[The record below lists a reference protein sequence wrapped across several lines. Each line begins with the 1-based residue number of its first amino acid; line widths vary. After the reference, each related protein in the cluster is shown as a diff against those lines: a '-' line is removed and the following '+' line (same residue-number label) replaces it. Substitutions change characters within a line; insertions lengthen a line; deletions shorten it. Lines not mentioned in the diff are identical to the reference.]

1 MKSKKQIKRPRN
13 NSKKFR
19 GKLMKGGESLN
30 RQLFHACS
38 IGNIEVAIALVDIGA
53 NINAINNAGNTP
65 LHIACYGEHRNLVIA
80 LVDRGA
86 NINAI
91 NNTGNTPLHGAC
103 SRNNVMM
110 AMELIDQGAKTNIVN
125 LFGRTPLDYLSREN
139 KERLDLM
146 INWHMGNVMNSM
158 IDSVETRSVVDEIA
172 RDPSSRLNRLPEE
185 IITDK
190 INPNLGG
197 KRKTKKRKT
206 RRRKTRKH

>member
-1 MKSKKQIKRPRN
+1 MKSKKQVRRHRN
-13 NSKKFR
+13 KSKKFR
-19 GKLMKGGESLN
+19 KMKGGESLN
-30 RQLFHACS
+30 RQLFDACS
-38 IGNIEVAIALVDIGA
+38 IGNIEVAMALVDRGA
-53 NINAINNAGNTP
+53 DLDARNHSGNTP

-91 NNTGNTPLHGAC
+91 NNAGNTPLHGAC

-110 AMELIDQGAKTNIVN
+110 AMELIDQGANTNIVN
-125 LFGRTPLDYLSREN
+125 VFGRTPLDYLSREN

-185 IITDK
+185 LV
-190 INPNLGG
+190 NHANRFLGG